1 MLQPGESVIRKV
13 PVLLLQPA
21 RSFDGVHV
29 KRKPVSV
36 ATIYN
41 SCLAFVTSFSQQ
53 MTVTSSG
60 VESARTD
67 W

>member
-1 MLQPGESVIRKV
+1 MLQPGDPALRKV

-41 SCLAFVTSFSQQ
+41 SCLAFVTSFS
-53 MTVTSSG
+53 
-60 VESARTD
+60 
-67 W
+67 